1 MLLKVLLP
9 IHQGQIILICYFQCS
24 ALLSAVDES
33 TATCIP
39 AVNRPHEKKLPGWSE
54 LIKPY
59 QEDAKFYYA
68 LWLSYGK
75 PLNCDLHNAMK
86 HYRNQYHF
94 AIRRLKRNQENIK
107 NQKLLDHCLNGNS
120 TNLIKEFKKQNNS
133 QTPKSTVI
141 DGNSNDQSIADSF
154 SEKYQ
159 KNDSTNN
166 LLHEINVLDQ
176 SINDNNFVKVENLST
191 SVVYQALQSLKNT
204 KNDNVFTFKSDALIH
219 GADIL
224 VKYFTLLFQSFLI
237 HGYVPSILS
246 TSTLQPIIKDK
257 LGNKSFLTTNECS
270 TI

>member
-1 MLLKVLLP
+1 M
-9 IHQGQIILICYFQCS
+9 
-24 ALLSAVDES
+24 
-33 TATCIP
+33 
-39 AVNRPHEKKLPGWSE
+39 
-54 LIKPY
+54 
-59 QEDAKFYYA
+59 
-68 LWLSYGK
+68 
-75 PLNCDLHNAMK
+75 
-86 HYRNQYHF
+86 
-94 AIRRLKRNQENIK
+94 
-107 NQKLLDHCLNGNS
+107 NGNS

-176 SINDNNFVKVENLST
+176 SINDNNFVEVENLSPR
-191 SVVYQALQSLKNT
+191 VVYQALQSLKNT

-237 HGYVPSILS
+237 HGYVPSILL

-257 LGNKSFLTTNECS
+257 LGNKCS
-270 TI
+270 SDNIVQLVVHL

>member
-9 IHQGQIILICYFQCS
+9 IYQGQIILICYFQCS

-33 TATCIP
+33 TA
-39 AVNRPHEKKLPGWSE
+39 
-54 LIKPY
+54 
-59 QEDAKFYYA
+59 
-68 LWLSYGK
+68 
-75 PLNCDLHNAMK
+75 
-86 HYRNQYHF
+86 
-94 AIRRLKRNQENIK
+94 
-107 NQKLLDHCLNGNS
+107 
-120 TNLIKEFKKQNNS
+120 
-133 QTPKSTVI
+133 
-141 DGNSNDQSIADSF
+141 IADSF

-176 SINDNNFVKVENLST
+176 SINDNNFVEVENLSP
-191 SVVYQALQSLKNT
+191 SVVYQALQSLKNM

-270 TI
+270 FPSTFIY